1 MVPAAPPILIART
14 HQRNVRTM
22 PHSSTH
28 EVTIRRGNIASTWV
42 PWRLASWKKIHCRGR
57 NLKRQATPCSQ
68 RPWRSMLRNGRI
80 AVATQ
85 LQRNCNGSLSR
96 GASAAYPA
104 HHSAAPPLLHWQVA
118 LPGGRNTARRAVHAG
133 GRRVPWYRDCL
144 IKRTRFSKRTIPTT
158 PLSKTYHWSPGKTY
172 LVRFV

>member
-1 MVPAAPPILIART
+1 
-14 HQRNVRTM
+14 M

-57 NLKRQATPCSQ
+57 KRQATPCSQ
-68 RPWRSMLRNGRI
+68 RPWRSMLRNRRI
-80 AVATQ
+80 VVATQ

-118 LPGGRNTARRAVHAG
+118 GGRNTAARRAVHAVVLG
-133 GRRVPWYRDCL
+133 YFVVQYKIANVPYSSTIGHTYSYED
-144 IKRTRFSKRTIPTT
+144 TRE
-158 PLSKTYHWSPGKTY
+158 
-172 LVRFV
+172 VRKGADMFCK